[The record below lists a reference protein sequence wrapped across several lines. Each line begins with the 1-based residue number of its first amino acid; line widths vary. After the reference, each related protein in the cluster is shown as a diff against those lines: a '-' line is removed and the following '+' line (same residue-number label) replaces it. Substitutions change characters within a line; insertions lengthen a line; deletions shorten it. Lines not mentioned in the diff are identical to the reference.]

1 MRVEQGLLQ
10 NLSRYVHPFRNGK
23 GKLFVITSR
32 EIWALWHQHFLAS
45 FGDTQPSPTVLF
57 VPPGERYKRL
67 SQVERLAEELV
78 LAGAQ
83 RDSLILAFGGGVVG
97 DVAGFLAAIYMR
109 GIPVVQIPT
118 TYLAQIDSSIGGKTG
133 VNLRVGKNLIG
144 SFHHPASVFVDP
156 ELLSTLPLRELRAGM
171 MESIK
176 AAILGDAKLF
186 VWIENHTD
194 ALLRGEIEALSYAI
208 HASIRIKAK
217 IVGADERE
225 SGQRMLLNL
234 GHTVGHAIESAT
246 QYRALLHG
254 EAVAWGMIAAI
265 RLAVTRSAL
274 SIADA
279 QRMERLIHC
288 FGPLPR
294 FPATAKRLLDL
305 TSADKKNRTGTR
317 NFVLPVKI
325 GKSIVVTD
333 VATEELFEA
342 IENLLQVV
350 KEPGA

>member
-1 MRVEQGLLQ
+1 MRVERGLLQ
-10 NLSRYVHPFRNGK
+10 KLSRYVHQAGAGDGR
-23 GKLFVITSR
+23 LFVVTSP
-32 EIWALWHQHFLAS
+32 EIWALWHPRFLTS
-45 FGDTQPSPTVLF
+45 FSKKQPTPTVLF
-57 VPPGERYKRL
+57 LPPGERYKRL
-67 SQVERLAEELV
+67 SQIERLSEELV
-78 LAGAQ
+78 RAGAQ

-133 VNLRVGKNLIG
+133 VNLRTGKNLLG
-144 SFHHPASVFVDP
+144 SFHHPATVLVDP
-156 ELLSTLPLRELRAGM
+156 ELLSTLPPRELRAGII
-171 MESIK
+171 ESVK

-186 VWIENHTD
+186 AWIEENAD
-194 ALLRGEIEALSYAI
+194 ALLRGDIDALSHAI
-208 HASIRIKAK
+208 QASIRIKAK
-217 IVGADERE
+217 IVSADERE

-246 QYRALLHG
+246 QYRVLLHG

-274 SIADA
+274 GIADA
-279 QRMERLIHC
+279 QRMERLIHR
-288 FGPLPR
+288 FGPLAC
-294 FPATAKRLLDL
+294 FSATAKRLLHL

-317 NFVLPVKI
+317 NFILPVKI

-333 VATEELFEA
+333 VTTEELFEA
-342 IENLLQVV
+342 IGTLLQVV
-350 KEPGA
+350 KERGA